1 MNVLHLINYAGGGG
15 SEKYIEILKEHLE
28 DINVSLACNEEGKL
42 SDKFKEEGLPVY
54 HVEMLRPFDFKAAK
68 KLAKICNDN
77 EIDIIHSHYLRENY
91 ISILSKMFYH
101 NKAKI
106 VYTCHFNNED
116 SFIVR
121 TMNKIFYK
129 KLDMI
134 IAISKTV
141 GDTLLKNGSPEDK
154 IKVIYHGMPDTD
166 KCAPQKEA
174 RDKFGVADDEFVISC
189 GSRFSPEKGNE
200 FLIRSI
206 DKLNKKWIL
215 ENDETTKGKK
225 LKVLLANEGA
235 TLDECKKLANDLM
248 LDKIIE
254 FVGYQKSMEDLYL
267 ASDVYVTP
275 SQSEGLGLA
284 TLEALN
290 CGVPN
295 VVTNI
300 GGLTE
305 IVNDET
311 DCGFS
316 VPYNDEDAMC
326 DAIFKI
332 ITDEHLWKEFS
343 NNGKKLIKETFSRK
357 MMIENTMK
365 VYENVYEGY
374 YNE

>member
-121 TMNKIFYK
+121 MMNKIFYK
-129 KLDMI
+129 NLDMI

-189 GSRFSPEKGNE
+189 GSRFSPEKGNK

-206 DKLNKKWIL
+206 DKLNKK
-215 ENDETTKGKK
+215 
-225 LKVLLANEGA
+225 
-235 TLDECKKLANDLM
+235 
-248 LDKIIE
+248 
-254 FVGYQKSMEDLYL
+254 
-267 ASDVYVTP
+267 
-275 SQSEGLGLA
+275 
-284 TLEALN
+284 
-290 CGVPN
+290 
-295 VVTNI
+295 
-300 GGLTE
+300 
-305 IVNDET
+305 
-311 DCGFS
+311 
-316 VPYNDEDAMC
+316 
-326 DAIFKI
+326 
-332 ITDEHLWKEFS
+332 
-343 NNGKKLIKETFSRK
+343 
-357 MMIENTMK
+357 
-365 VYENVYEGY
+365 
-374 YNE
+374 